1 MSSNR
6 LSEPLAFRA
15 LAALFLLAVL
25 SVSPRASAQK
35 PNSNTAAGNA
45 GQKKSSDDAISKKD
59 ADPEIELQKAIAQS
73 GNDRAALVRNL
84 REYLKKFPDAP
95 RKAAVYRAMIESCQQ
110 LNDDGCALDYSEQL
124 IAVHPDDSE
133 MMMLAVSLLQKKGD
147 DGSLIRARGY
157 VTRVIDRI
165 EKTTADERSQR
176 SSVAD
181 WQSQHDDL
189 LSALYSLRGQIETSQ
204 HDGAAAEKDL
214 QKSYAILPNAT
225 SAEQLGELAEMKHE
239 NQKAIDQY
247 VLAFVLPDAAPTSK
261 VDRRALRQKLGNVW
275 RQVHGSEAG
284 LGEAILAAYDR
295 TAVSATAS
303 AATGA
308 TDPTAVNKHATQPL
322 EFTLRTLD
330 GKPTP
335 LAPLKGKV
343 LVLSFWATWCG
354 PCRELEPQFVQVA
367 RSYAG
372 NPAIDFFAVNTD
384 EDQTLV
390 QPFLA
395 REKWNVPVLFA
406 DGLDDY
412 FKVESLPTVIVLDA
426 AGKVTYRVNG
436 FPPEGF
442 SEALNTAIQS
452 DLPAATAAITA
463 TPASPSVN

>member
-1 MSSNR
+1 MRGNPLPAR
-6 LSEPLAFRA
+6 LIVCAFTA
-15 LAALFLLAVL
+15 LTLLASL
-25 SVSPRASAQK
+25 FSAPRASAQK
-35 PNSNTAAGNA
+35 QNPAPASG
-45 GQKKSSDDAISKKD
+45 GSQKKSDDAISKKD
-59 ADPEIELQKAIAQS
+59 ADPEIELQKAIGES

-95 RKAAVYRAMIESCQQ
+95 RKAAVYRALIESCQQ
-110 LNDDGCALDYSEQL
+110 LNDDACALDYAEQL

-133 MMMLAVSLLQKKGD
+133 MMMLAVSLLQKRGD

-165 EKTTADERSQR
+165 EKSTADERSQR

-189 LSALYSLRGQIETSQ
+189 LSALYSLRGQIESSQ
-204 HDGAAAEKDL
+204 HDVAAAEKDL
-214 QKSYAILPNAT
+214 EKSYAIMPNAT

-261 VDRRALRQKLGNVW
+261 IDRRALRQKLGNVW
-275 RQVHGSEAG
+275 RQVQGSEAG

-303 AATGA
+303 AGA
-308 TDPTAVNKHATQPL
+308 TDPAAVNKHATQPL

-426 AGKVTYRVNG
+426 TGKVTYRVNG

-442 SEALNTAIQS
+442 TEALNNAIQS
-452 DLPAATAAITA
+452 DLPAATAAMNA
-463 TPASPSVN
+463 TSAAN

>member
-1 MSSNR
+1 MRGN
-6 LSEPLAFRA
+6 PLLARPGVRA
-15 LAALFLLAVL
+15 IAALFLLAAL
-25 SVSPRASAQK
+25 SVSPHASAQK
-35 PNSNTAAGNA
+35 QNPDSSVAA
-45 GQKKSSDDAISKKD
+45 KKKTDDAVSKKD

-95 RKAAVYRAMIESCQQ
+95 RKASVYRALIESCQQ
-110 LNDDGCALDYSEQL
+110 LNDDACALDYAEQL

-165 EKTTADERSQR
+165 EKVHRGRALAAQLGGRLAIAAR
-176 SSVAD
+176 R
-181 WQSQHDDL
+181 
-189 LSALYSLRGQIETSQ
+189 SALRALQPCAATSNP
-204 HDGAAAEKDL
+204 ASTKIPTAEKDL
-214 QKSYAILPNAT
+214 QKSYAIMPNAT

-261 VDRRALRQKLGNVW
+261 LDRRALRQKLGNVW

-295 TAVSATAS
+295 TATSATAS
-303 AATGA
+303 AGA
-308 TDPTAVNKHATQPL
+308 GSGDPSAANKHATQPL
-322 EFTLRTLD
+322 EFTLRTLN

-343 LVLSFWATWCG
+343 LGFEFWATWCG

-372 NPAIDFFAVNTD
+372 NPAIRFFCG
-384 EDQTLV
+384 EY
-390 QPFLA
+390 
-395 REKWNVPVLFA
+395 
-406 DGLDDY
+406 G
-412 FKVESLPTVIVLDA
+412 
-426 AGKVTYRVNG
+426 
-436 FPPEGF
+436 
-442 SEALNTAIQS
+442 
-452 DLPAATAAITA
+452 
-463 TPASPSVN
+463 

>member
-1 MSSNR
+1 MRGN
-6 LSEPLAFRA
+6 PLLARPGVRA
-15 LAALFLLAVL
+15 IAALFLLAAL
-25 SVSPRASAQK
+25 SVSPHASAQK
-35 PNSNTAAGNA
+35 QNPDSSAAA
-45 GQKKSSDDAISKKD
+45 KKKTDDAVSKKD

-95 RKAAVYRAMIESCQQ
+95 RKASVYRALIESCQQ
-110 LNDDGCALDYSEQL
+110 LNDDACALDYAEQL

-165 EKTTADERSQR
+165 EKSTADERSQR

-189 LSALYSLRGQIETSQ
+189 LSALYSLRGQIESSQ
-204 HDGAAAEKDL
+204 HDSAAAEKDL
-214 QKSYAILPNAT
+214 QKSYAIMPNAT

-261 VDRRALRQKLGNVW
+261 LDRRALRQKLGNVW

-295 TAVSATAS
+295 TATSATAS
-303 AATGA
+303 VGASAGDPAAA
-308 TDPTAVNKHATQPL
+308 NKHATQPL

-426 AGKVTYRVNG
+426 SGKVTYRVNG

-442 SEALNTAIQS
+442 TEALNTAIQS
-452 DLPAATAAITA
+452 DLPAATAAMNA
-463 TPASPSVN
+463 TSAAN

>member
-1 MSSNR
+1 MRGN
-6 LSEPLAFRA
+6 PLLARVGSTA
-15 LAALFLLAVL
+15 LAALFLIAVA
-25 SVSPRASAQK
+25 SVSQGASAQK
-35 PNSNTAAGNA
+35 QNPDSSAAA
-45 GQKKSSDDAISKKD
+45 QKKSSDDAISKKD
-59 ADPEIELQKAIAQS
+59 ADPEIELQKAISQS

-95 RKAAVYRAMIESCQQ
+95 RKAAVYRALIESCQQ
-110 LNDDGCALDYSEQL
+110 LNDDACALDYSEQL

-165 EKTTADERSQR
+165 EKSTAEERSQR

-204 HDGAAAEKDL
+204 HDSADAEKDL
-214 QKSYAILPNAT
+214 QKSYAIMPNAT

-261 VDRRALRQKLGNVW
+261 LDRRALRQKLGNVW

-295 TAVSATAS
+295 TAVNTTATA
-303 AATGA
+303 AAGG
-308 TDPTAVNKHATQPL
+308 DPAAVNKHATQPL

-442 SEALNTAIQS
+442 IEALNTAIQS
-452 DLPAATAAITA
+452 DLPAATAAMNA
-463 TPASPSVN
+463 TSAAN

>member
-1 MSSNR
+1 MRGNPLPAR
-6 LSEPLAFRA
+6 LAVCA
-15 LAALFLLAVL
+15 LTALLAWFSL
-25 SVSPRASAQK
+25 APSASAQK
-35 PNSNTAAGNA
+35 QNPDTAGG

-59 ADPEIELQKAIAQS
+59 ADPEIELQKAISQS

-84 REYLKKFPDAP
+84 RDYLKKFPDAP
-95 RKAAVYRAMIESCQQ
+95 RKAAVYRALIESCQQ
-110 LNDDGCALDYSEQL
+110 LNDDACALDYAEQL

-147 DGSLIRARGY
+147 DGSLVRARGY
-157 VTRVIDRI
+157 VARVIDRI

-176 SSVAD
+176 SSVAE

-261 VDRRALRQKLGNVW
+261 LDRRALRQKLGNVW
-275 RQVHGSEAG
+275 KQVHGSEAG

-303 AATGA
+303 AAAGA
-308 TDPTAVNKHATQPL
+308 AGDPAAVNKHATQPL
-322 EFTLRTLD
+322 EFTLRALD

-426 AGKVTYRVNG
+426 SGKVTYRVNG

-442 SEALNTAIQS
+442 SEALTTAIQA
-452 DLPAATAAITA
+452 DLPAATSAAA
-463 TPASPSVN
+463 N